1 MIRMIYLNNVS
12 KKYKDLDILLHAN
25 YRFKDGTLTCVL
37 GNSGAGK
44 STLLN
49 LIAGLDIDYD
59 GEIENLCFK
68 EKNFSNKNLS
78 NYRFNNVGFIFQ
90 DYHLLNGYTVLENVI
105 MGAHLDSELTKEEKI
120 EKALNLLTELG
131 LKNKANQ
138 MVHELSGGQKQRV
151 SIARALM
158 NDPKIILA
166 DEPTAALDELNSD
179 GVMKILKRLA
189 RNRTVI
195 VITHS
200 EKVSKY
206 ADEIVCL
213 KNHTIEIVKEKE
225 RYELD
230 YSKESQT
237 FTAKKAKEI
246 VPKLN
251 SKLLF
256 WIAIRNFRIHFLKNL
271 LAIVLISLGTVSF
284 ISTLGIKNTIKNE
297 IQSFK
302 EKNDYYSKGSIAFSK
317 KPLSE
322 GLTYLQTL
330 PNVKDVY
337 YQYNLQN
344 INLKYDHKNKHLDT
358 KSPTFISSD
367 LSMIYGDMP
376 KDNRNEISLSLSV
389 ASSLSKNI
397 NQLVGKHVDFEYF
410 DKEGQKHKIKM
421 KVSGISNDT
430 FDNFTMSTKLEKK
443 IYKEVAKGEA
453 SAIAFSVKN
462 FEDIPKIHR
471 LLKSKGYDIYTKEK
485 DIRAFKN
492 SFADTIKLFTI
503 LSNLLLLLFIS
514 VSFII
519 IYRISITRY
528 SEVGILSCLGYGTR
542 NISKIL
548 RRETVLFC
556 LLSILFSSIW
566 LLIFNTVYSHNF
578 GYNLEFNFQLG
589 LLLLLV
595 NIGLVFG
602 ITGFVNY
609 RLVNLSPSLALKK

>member
-90 DYHLLNGYTVLENVI
+90 DYHLLNGCTVLENVI

-138 MVHELSGGQKQRV
+138 MVHELSGGQKQRA

-344 INLKYDHKNKHLDT
+344 IHLKYDHKNKHLDI
-358 KSPTFISSD
+358 KSPTLISSN

-397 NQLVGKHVDFEYF
+397 NQLVGKYVDFEYF

-443 IYKEVAKGEA
+443 IYKEVARGEA

-528 SEVGILSCLGYGTR
+528 SEVGILSCLGYSTR

-556 LLSILFSSIW
+556 LLSVLFSSIW
-566 LLIFNTVYSHNF
+566 LLIFNTVYSQNF

-589 LLLLLV
+589 MLLLLV

-609 RLVNLSPSLALKK
+609 RLINLSPSLALKK

>member
-138 MVHELSGGQKQRV
+138 MVHELSGGQKQRA

-344 INLKYDHKNKHLDT
+344 IHLKYDHKNKHLDT
-358 KSPTFISSD
+358 KSPTLISSN

-376 KDNRNEISLSLSV
+376 KDNRNEISLCLSV
-389 ASSLSKNI
+389 SSSLSKNI
-397 NQLVGKHVDFEYF
+397 NQLVGKYVDFEYF

-528 SEVGILSCLGYGTR
+528 SEVGILSCLGYSTR
-542 NISKIL
+542 NLSKIL

-566 LLIFNTVYSHNF
+566 LLIFNTVYSQNF

-589 LLLLLV
+589 MLLLLV

>member
-1 MIRMIYLNNVS
+1 MIYLNNVS

-138 MVHELSGGQKQRV
+138 MVHKLSGGQKQRA

-230 YSKESQT
+230 YSKESQS

-344 INLKYDHKNKHLDT
+344 INLKYNHKNKHLDT
-358 KSPTFISSD
+358 KSPTFISSN

-397 NQLVGKHVDFEYF
+397 NQLVGKYVDFEYF

-528 SEVGILSCLGYGTR
+528 SEVGILSCLGYSTR

-556 LLSILFSSIW
+556 LLSVLFSSIW
-566 LLIFNTVYSHNF
+566 LLIFNTVYSQNF

-589 LLLLLV
+589 MLLLLV

>member
-1 MIRMIYLNNVS
+1 MIYLNNVS

-68 EKNFSNKNLS
+68 EKNLSNKNLS

-105 MGAHLDSELTKEEKI
+105 MGAHLDSELTKEKKI

-138 MVHELSGGQKQRV
+138 MVRELSGGQKQRV

-344 INLKYDHKNKHLDT
+344 IHLKYDHKNKHLDT
-358 KSPTFISSD
+358 KSPTLISSN

-397 NQLVGKHVDFEYF
+397 NQLVGKYVDFEYF

-528 SEVGILSCLGYGTR
+528 SEVGILSCLGYSTR

-566 LLIFNTVYSHNF
+566 LLIFNTVYSQNF

>member
-1 MIRMIYLNNVS
+1 MIYLNNVS

-138 MVHELSGGQKQRV
+138 MVHELSGGQKQRA

-344 INLKYDHKNKHLDT
+344 IHLKYDHKNKHLDI
-358 KSPTFISSD
+358 KSPTLISSN

-397 NQLVGKHVDFEYF
+397 NQLVGKYVDFEYF

-443 IYKEVAKGEA
+443 IYKEVARGEA

-528 SEVGILSCLGYGTR
+528 SEVGILSCLGYSTR

-556 LLSILFSSIW
+556 LLSVLFSSIW
-566 LLIFNTVYSHNF
+566 LLIFNTVYSQNF

-589 LLLLLV
+589 MLLLLV

>member
-1 MIRMIYLNNVS
+1 MIYLNNVS

-59 GEIENLCFK
+59 GKIENLCFK

-138 MVHELSGGQKQRV
+138 MVHKLSGGQKQRA

-256 WIAIRNFRIHFLKNL
+256 WIAIRNFRIHFLKNS

-344 INLKYDHKNKHLDT
+344 IHLKYDHKNKHLDT
-358 KSPTFISSD
+358 KSPTLISSN

-397 NQLVGKHVDFEYF
+397 NQLVGKYVDFEYF

-528 SEVGILSCLGYGTR
+528 SEVGILSCLGYSTR

-556 LLSILFSSIW
+556 LLSVLFSSIW

-589 LLLLLV
+589 LLLVLV

>member
-1 MIRMIYLNNVS
+1 MIYLNNVS

-49 LIAGLDIDYD
+49 LIAGLDVDYD

-138 MVHELSGGQKQRV
+138 MVHELSGGQKQRA

-337 YQYNLQN
+337 YPYNLQN
-344 INLKYDHKNKHLDT
+344 IHLKYDHKNKHLDI
-358 KSPTFISSD
+358 KSPTLISSN

-397 NQLVGKHVDFEYF
+397 NQLVGKYVDFEYF

-443 IYKEVAKGEA
+443 IYKEVARGEA

-528 SEVGILSCLGYGTR
+528 SEVGILSCLGYSTR

-566 LLIFNTVYSHNF
+566 LLIFNTVYSQNF

-589 LLLLLV
+589 MLLLLV

>member
-1 MIRMIYLNNVS
+1 MIYLNNVS

-138 MVHELSGGQKQRV
+138 MVHKLSGGQKQRA

-230 YSKESQT
+230 YSKESQA

-344 INLKYDHKNKHLDT
+344 IHLKYDHKNKHLDT
-358 KSPTFISSD
+358 KSPTLISSN

-397 NQLVGKHVDFEYF
+397 NQLVGKYVDFEYF

-528 SEVGILSCLGYGTR
+528 SEVGILSCLGYSTR

-566 LLIFNTVYSHNF
+566 LLIFNTVYSQNF

-589 LLLLLV
+589 MLLLLV

-609 RLVNLSPSLALKK
+609 RLVNLLPSLALKK

>member
-1 MIRMIYLNNVS
+1 MIYLNNVS

-138 MVHELSGGQKQRV
+138 MVHELSGGQKQRA

-284 ISTLGIKNTIKNE
+284 ISTLGIKNE

-344 INLKYDHKNKHLDT
+344 IHLKYDHKNKHLDI
-358 KSPTFISSD
+358 KSPTLISSN

-397 NQLVGKHVDFEYF
+397 NQLVGKYVDFEYF

-443 IYKEVAKGEA
+443 IYKEVARGEA

-528 SEVGILSCLGYGTR
+528 SEVGILSCLGYSTR

-556 LLSILFSSIW
+556 LLSVLFSSIW
-566 LLIFNTVYSHNF
+566 LLIFNTVYSQNF

-589 LLLLLV
+589 MLLLLV

>member
-138 MVHELSGGQKQRV
+138 MVHELSGGQKQRA

-344 INLKYDHKNKHLDT
+344 IHLKYDHKNKHLDI
-358 KSPTFISSD
+358 KSPTLISSN

-397 NQLVGKHVDFEYF
+397 NQLVGEYVDFEYF

-443 IYKEVAKGEA
+443 IYKEVARGEA
-453 SAIAFSVKN
+453 SAIAFSVKD

-528 SEVGILSCLGYGTR
+528 SEVGILSCLGYSTR

-556 LLSILFSSIW
+556 LLSVLFSSIW
-566 LLIFNTVYSHNF
+566 LLIFNTVYSQNF

-589 LLLLLV
+589 MLLLLV

-609 RLVNLSPSLALKK
+609 RLVNLSPSLVLKK

>member
-138 MVHELSGGQKQRV
+138 MVHELSGGQKQRA

-246 VPKLN
+246 VSKLN

-344 INLKYDHKNKHLDT
+344 IHLKYDHKNKHLDI
-358 KSPTFISSD
+358 KSPTLISSN

-397 NQLVGKHVDFEYF
+397 NQLVGKYVDFEYF

-443 IYKEVAKGEA
+443 IYKEVARGEA

-528 SEVGILSCLGYGTR
+528 SEVGILSCLGYSTR

-556 LLSILFSSIW
+556 LLSVLFSSIW
-566 LLIFNTVYSHNF
+566 LLIFNTVYSQNF

-589 LLLLLV
+589 MLLLLV

>member
-1 MIRMIYLNNVS
+1 MIYLNNVS

-138 MVHELSGGQKQRV
+138 MVHELSGGQKQRA

-200 EKVSKY
+200 EKISKY

-397 NQLVGKHVDFEYF
+397 NQLVGKYVDFEYF

-471 LLKSKGYDIYTKEK
+471 LLKSEGYDIYTKEK

-528 SEVGILSCLGYGTR
+528 SEVGILSCLGYSTR

>member
-1 MIRMIYLNNVS
+1 MIYLNNVS

-138 MVHELSGGQKQRV
+138 MVHELSGGQKQRA

-344 INLKYDHKNKHLDT
+344 IHLKYDHKNKHLDI
-358 KSPTFISSD
+358 KSPTLISSN

-397 NQLVGKHVDFEYF
+397 NQLVGKYVDFEYF

-443 IYKEVAKGEA
+443 IYKEVARGED

-528 SEVGILSCLGYGTR
+528 SEVGILSCLGYSTR

-556 LLSILFSSIW
+556 LLSVLFSSIW
-566 LLIFNTVYSHNF
+566 LLIFNTVYSQNF

-589 LLLLLV
+589 MLLLLV

>member
-1 MIRMIYLNNVS
+1 MIYLNNVS

-138 MVHELSGGQKQRV
+138 MVHELSGGQKQRA

-344 INLKYDHKNKHLDT
+344 IHLKYDHKNKHLDI
-358 KSPTFISSD
+358 KSPTLISSN

-376 KDNRNEISLSLSV
+376 KDNRNEISLCLSV

-397 NQLVGKHVDFEYF
+397 NQLVGKYVDFEYF

-528 SEVGILSCLGYGTR
+528 SEVGILSCLGYSTR

-556 LLSILFSSIW
+556 LLSVLFSSIW
-566 LLIFNTVYSHNF
+566 LLIFNTVYSQNF

-589 LLLLLV
+589 MLLLLV

>member
-1 MIRMIYLNNVS
+1 MIYLNNVS

-105 MGAHLDSELTKEEKI
+105 MWAHLDSELTKEEKI

-138 MVHELSGGQKQRV
+138 MVHELSGGQKQRA

-206 ADEIVCL
+206 SDEIVCL

-344 INLKYDHKNKHLDT
+344 IHLKYDHKNKHLDI
-358 KSPTFISSD
+358 KSPTLISSN

-397 NQLVGKHVDFEYF
+397 NQLVGKYVDFEYF

-443 IYKEVAKGEA
+443 IYKEVARGEA

-528 SEVGILSCLGYGTR
+528 SEVGILSCLGYSTR

-556 LLSILFSSIW
+556 LLSVLFSSIW
-566 LLIFNTVYSHNF
+566 LLIFNTVYSQNF

-589 LLLLLV
+589 MLLLLV

-609 RLVNLSPSLALKK
+609 RLINLSPSLALKK

>member
-1 MIRMIYLNNVS
+1 MIYLNNVS

-59 GEIENLCFK
+59 GKIENLCFK
-68 EKNFSNKNLS
+68 EKTFSNKNLS

-138 MVHELSGGQKQRV
+138 MVHELSGGQKQRA

-344 INLKYDHKNKHLDT
+344 IHLKYDHKNKHLDT
-358 KSPTFISSD
+358 KSPTLISSN

-397 NQLVGKHVDFEYF
+397 NQLVGKYVDFEYF

-528 SEVGILSCLGYGTR
+528 SEVGILSCLGYSTR

-589 LLLLLV
+589 LLLVLV

>member
-1 MIRMIYLNNVS
+1 MIYLNNVS

-138 MVHELSGGQKQRV
+138 MVHELSGGQKQRA

-344 INLKYDHKNKHLDT
+344 IHLKYDHKNKHLDI
-358 KSPTFISSD
+358 KSPTLISSN

-397 NQLVGKHVDFEYF
+397 NQLVGKYVDFEYF

-443 IYKEVAKGEA
+443 IYKEVARGEA

-528 SEVGILSCLGYGTR
+528 SEVGILSCLGYSTR

-556 LLSILFSSIW
+556 LLSVLFSSIW
-566 LLIFNTVYSHNF
+566 LLIFNTVYSQNF

-589 LLLLLV
+589 MFLLLV

>member
-59 GEIENLCFK
+59 GKIENLCFK

-138 MVHELSGGQKQRV
+138 MVHELSGGQKQRA

-317 KPLSE
+317 KPLSK

-344 INLKYDHKNKHLDT
+344 IHLKYDHKNKHLDT
-358 KSPTFISSD
+358 KSPTFISSN

-397 NQLVGKHVDFEYF
+397 NQLVGKYVDFEYF

-528 SEVGILSCLGYGTR
+528 SEVGILSCLGYSTR

-556 LLSILFSSIW
+556 LLSVLFRSIW
-566 LLIFNTVYSHNF
+566 LLIFNTVYSQNF

-589 LLLLLV
+589 MLLLLV

>member
-1 MIRMIYLNNVS
+1 MIYLNNVS

-138 MVHELSGGQKQRV
+138 MVHELSGGQKQRA

-322 GLTYLQTL
+322 GLTYLQAL

-344 INLKYDHKNKHLDT
+344 IHLKYDHKNKHLDI
-358 KSPTFISSD
+358 KSPTLISSN

-397 NQLVGKHVDFEYF
+397 NQLVGKYVDFEYF

-443 IYKEVAKGEA
+443 IYKEVARGEA

-528 SEVGILSCLGYGTR
+528 SEVGILSCLGYSTR

-556 LLSILFSSIW
+556 LLSVLFSSIW
-566 LLIFNTVYSHNF
+566 LLIFNTVYSQNF

-589 LLLLLV
+589 MLLLLV

>member
-1 MIRMIYLNNVS
+1 LNHLSGDFQKGLNFIY
-12 KKYKDLDILLHAN
+12 
-25 YRFKDGTLTCVL
+25 GP
-37 GNSGAGK
+37 SGSGK
-44 STLLN
+44 TTLLN
-49 LIAGLDIDYD
+49 IISGMDQNFEGDVYFNNQSMKRFTKKELSDYYYNSIGFIWQDYQLIEYLSVECNID
-59 GEIENLCFK
+59 LVL
-68 EKNFSNKNLS
+68 SLS
-78 NYRFNNVGFIFQ
+78 N
-90 DYHLLNGYTVLENVI
+90 LNKAERKMKVAKVLE
-105 MGAHLDSELTKEEKI
+105 
-120 EKALNLLTELG
+120 ELG
-131 LKNKANQ
+131 ISGLAKMKVAK
-138 MVHELSGGQKQRV
+138 LSGGQKQRV
-151 SIARALM
+151 AIARALVK
-158 NDPKIILA
+158 DPEIIIA
-166 DEPTAALDELNSD
+166 DEPT
-179 GVMKILKRLA
+179 
-189 RNRTVI
+189 
-195 VITHS
+195 
-200 EKVSKY
+200 
-206 ADEIVCL
+206 
-213 KNHTIEIVKEKE
+213 
-225 RYELD
+225 
-230 YSKESQT
+230 
-237 FTAKKAKEI
+237 
-246 VPKLN
+246 
-251 SKLLF
+251 
-256 WIAIRNFRIHFLKNL
+256 
-271 LAIVLISLGTVSF
+271 
-284 ISTLGIKNTIKNE
+284 
-297 IQSFK
+297 
-302 EKNDYYSKGSIAFSK
+302 
-317 KPLSE
+317 
-322 GLTYLQTL
+322 
-330 PNVKDVY
+330 
-337 YQYNLQN
+337 
-344 INLKYDHKNKHLDT
+344 KHLDI
-358 KSPTFISSD
+358 KSPTLISSN

-397 NQLVGKHVDFEYF
+397 NQLVGKYVDFEYF

-443 IYKEVAKGEA
+443 IYKEVARGEA

-528 SEVGILSCLGYGTR
+528 SEVGILSCLGYSTR

-556 LLSILFSSIW
+556 LLSVLFSSIW
-566 LLIFNTVYSHNF
+566 LLIFNTVYSQNF

-589 LLLLLV
+589 MLLLLV

>member
-1 MIRMIYLNNVS
+1 M
-12 KKYKDLDILLHAN
+12 DILLHAN

-138 MVHELSGGQKQRV
+138 MVHELSGGQKQRA

-344 INLKYDHKNKHLDT
+344 IHLKYDHKNKHLDI
-358 KSPTFISSD
+358 KSPTLISSN

-397 NQLVGKHVDFEYF
+397 NQLVGKYVDFEYF

-443 IYKEVAKGEA
+443 IYKEVARGEA

-528 SEVGILSCLGYGTR
+528 SEVGILSCLGYSTR

-556 LLSILFSSIW
+556 LLSVLFSSIW
-566 LLIFNTVYSHNF
+566 LLIFNTVYSQNF

-589 LLLLLV
+589 MLLLLV

-609 RLVNLSPSLALKK
+609 RLINLSPSLALKK

>member
-358 KSPTFISSD
+358 KSPTFISSV

-528 SEVGILSCLGYGTR
+528 SEVGILSCLGYSTR

>member
-1 MIRMIYLNNVS
+1 MIYLNNVS

-138 MVHELSGGQKQRV
+138 MVHELSGGQKQRA

-179 GVMKILKRLA
+179 GVMKTLKRLA

-389 ASSLSKNI
+389 ASSLSQNI
-397 NQLVGKHVDFEYF
+397 NQLVGKYVDFEYF

-528 SEVGILSCLGYGTR
+528 SEVGILSCLGYSTR

-556 LLSILFSSIW
+556 LLSVLFSSIW

-589 LLLLLV
+589 MLLLLV

>member
-1 MIRMIYLNNVS
+1 MIYLNNVS

-138 MVHELSGGQKQRV
+138 MVHELSGGQKQRA

-344 INLKYDHKNKHLDT
+344 IHLKYDHKNKHLDT
-358 KSPTFISSD
+358 KSPTLISSN

-397 NQLVGKHVDFEYF
+397 NQLVGKYVDFEYF

-443 IYKEVAKGEA
+443 IYKEVARGEA

-528 SEVGILSCLGYGTR
+528 SEVGILSCLGYSTR

-556 LLSILFSSIW
+556 LLSVLFSSIW
-566 LLIFNTVYSHNF
+566 LLIFNTVYSQNF

-589 LLLLLV
+589 MLLLLV

>member
-1 MIRMIYLNNVS
+1 MIYLNNVS

-138 MVHELSGGQKQRV
+138 MVHKLSGGQKQRA

-230 YSKESQT
+230 YSKESQS

-358 KSPTFISSD
+358 KSPTFISSN

-397 NQLVGKHVDFEYF
+397 NQLVGKYVDFEYF

-528 SEVGILSCLGYGTR
+528 SEVGILSCLGYSTR

-556 LLSILFSSIW
+556 LLSVLFSSIW
-566 LLIFNTVYSHNF
+566 LLIFNTVYSQNF

>member
-138 MVHELSGGQKQRV
+138 MVHELSGGQKQRA

-256 WIAIRNFRIHFLKNL
+256 WIAIRNFRILFLKNL

-344 INLKYDHKNKHLDT
+344 IHLKYDHKNKHLDI
-358 KSPTFISSD
+358 KSPTLISSN

-397 NQLVGKHVDFEYF
+397 NQLVGKYVDFEYF

-443 IYKEVAKGEA
+443 IYKEVARGEA

-528 SEVGILSCLGYGTR
+528 SEVGILSCLGYSTR

-556 LLSILFSSIW
+556 LLSVLFSSIW
-566 LLIFNTVYSHNF
+566 LLIFNTVYSQNF

-589 LLLLLV
+589 MLLLLV

>member
-1 MIRMIYLNNVS
+1 M
-12 KKYKDLDILLHAN
+12 
-25 YRFKDGTLTCVL
+25 
-37 GNSGAGK
+37 
-44 STLLN
+44 
-49 LIAGLDIDYD
+49 
-59 GEIENLCFK
+59 
-68 EKNFSNKNLS
+68 S

-138 MVHELSGGQKQRV
+138 MVHELSGGQKQRA

-344 INLKYDHKNKHLDT
+344 IHLKYDHKNKHLDI
-358 KSPTFISSD
+358 KSPTLISSN

-397 NQLVGKHVDFEYF
+397 NQLVGKYVDFEYF

-443 IYKEVAKGEA
+443 IYKEVARGEA

-528 SEVGILSCLGYGTR
+528 SEVGILSCLGYSTR

-556 LLSILFSSIW
+556 LLSVLFSSIW
-566 LLIFNTVYSHNF
+566 LLIFNTVYSQNF

-589 LLLLLV
+589 MLLLLV

>member
-68 EKNFSNKNLS
+68 EKNLSNKNLS

-138 MVHELSGGQKQRV
+138 MVHKLSGGQKQRA

-358 KSPTFISSD
+358 KSPTFISSN

-397 NQLVGKHVDFEYF
+397 NQLVGKYVDFEYF

-528 SEVGILSCLGYGTR
+528 SEVGILSCLGYSTR

-556 LLSILFSSIW
+556 LLSVLFSSIW
-566 LLIFNTVYSHNF
+566 LLIFNTVYSQNF

-589 LLLLLV
+589 MLLLLV

>member
-1 MIRMIYLNNVS
+1 MIYLNNVS

-138 MVHELSGGQKQRV
+138 MVHELSGGQKQRA

-344 INLKYDHKNKHLDT
+344 IHLKYDHKNKHLDT
-358 KSPTFISSD
+358 KSPTLISSN

-397 NQLVGKHVDFEYF
+397 NQLVGKYVDFEYF

-528 SEVGILSCLGYGTR
+528 SEVGILSCLGYSTR

-556 LLSILFSSIW
+556 LLSVLFSSIW
-566 LLIFNTVYSHNF
+566 LLIFNTVYSQNF

-589 LLLLLV
+589 MLLLLV

>member
-1 MIRMIYLNNVS
+1 MIYLNNVS

-138 MVHELSGGQKQRV
+138 MVHELSGGQKQRA

-344 INLKYDHKNKHLDT
+344 IHLKYDHKNKHLDT
-358 KSPTFISSD
+358 KSPTLISSN

-376 KDNRNEISLSLSV
+376 KDNRNEISLCLSV

-397 NQLVGKHVDFEYF
+397 NQLVGKYVDFEYF

-528 SEVGILSCLGYGTR
+528 SEVGILSCLGYSTR

-566 LLIFNTVYSHNF
+566 LLIFNTVYSQNF

-589 LLLLLV
+589 MLLLLV

-609 RLVNLSPSLALKK
+609 RLFNLSPSLALKK

>member
-138 MVHELSGGQKQRV
+138 MVHELSGGQKQRA

-344 INLKYDHKNKHLDT
+344 IHLKYDHKNKHLDT
-358 KSPTFISSD
+358 KSPTLISSN

-397 NQLVGKHVDFEYF
+397 NQLVGKYVDFEYF

-443 IYKEVAKGEA
+443 IYKEVARGEA

-528 SEVGILSCLGYGTR
+528 SEVGILSCLGYSTR

-556 LLSILFSSIW
+556 LLSVLFSSIW
-566 LLIFNTVYSHNF
+566 LLIFNTVYSQNF

-589 LLLLLV
+589 MLLLLV

>member
-1 MIRMIYLNNVS
+1 MIYLNNVS

-120 EKALNLLTELG
+120 EKGLNLLTELG

-138 MVHELSGGQKQRV
+138 MVHELSGGQKQRA
-151 SIARALM
+151 SITRALM

-358 KSPTFISSD
+358 KSPTFISSN

-397 NQLVGKHVDFEYF
+397 NQLVGKYVDFEYF

-528 SEVGILSCLGYGTR
+528 SEVGILSCLGYSTR

-556 LLSILFSSIW
+556 LLSVLFSSIW
-566 LLIFNTVYSHNF
+566 LLIFNTVYSQNF

-589 LLLLLV
+589 MLLLLV

>member
-138 MVHELSGGQKQRV
+138 MVHKLSGGQKQRA

-230 YSKESQT
+230 YSKESQA

-344 INLKYDHKNKHLDT
+344 IHLKYDHKNKHLDT
-358 KSPTFISSD
+358 KSPTLISSN

-397 NQLVGKHVDFEYF
+397 NQLVGKYVDFEYF

-528 SEVGILSCLGYGTR
+528 SEVGILSCLGYSTR

-566 LLIFNTVYSHNF
+566 LLIFNTVYSQNF

-589 LLLLLV
+589 MLLLLV

-609 RLVNLSPSLALKK
+609 RLVNLLPSLALKK

>member
-59 GEIENLCFK
+59 GKIENLCFK

-138 MVHELSGGQKQRV
+138 MVHKLSGGQKQRA

-344 INLKYDHKNKHLDT
+344 IHLKYDHKNKHLDT
-358 KSPTFISSD
+358 KSSTFISSN

-397 NQLVGKHVDFEYF
+397 NQLVGKYVDFEYF

-528 SEVGILSCLGYGTR
+528 SEVGILSCLGYSTR

-556 LLSILFSSIW
+556 LLSVLFSSIW

-589 LLLLLV
+589 MLLLLV

>member
-1 MIRMIYLNNVS
+1 MIYLNNVS

-138 MVHELSGGQKQRV
+138 MVHELSGGQKQRA

-344 INLKYDHKNKHLDT
+344 IHLKYDHKNKHLDT
-358 KSPTFISSD
+358 KSPTLISSN

-376 KDNRNEISLSLSV
+376 KDNRNEISLCLSV
-389 ASSLSKNI
+389 SSSLSKNI
-397 NQLVGKHVDFEYF
+397 NQLVGKYVDFEYF

-528 SEVGILSCLGYGTR
+528 SEVGILSCLGYSTR

-566 LLIFNTVYSHNF
+566 LLIFNTVYSQNF

-589 LLLLLV
+589 MLLLLV

-609 RLVNLSPSLALKK
+609 RFVNLSPSLALKK

>member
-1 MIRMIYLNNVS
+1 MIYLNNVS

-138 MVHELSGGQKQRV
+138 MVHELSGGQKQRA

-344 INLKYDHKNKHLDT
+344 IHLKYDHKNKHLDI
-358 KSPTFISSD
+358 KSPTLISSN

-443 IYKEVAKGEA
+443 IYKEVARGEA

-528 SEVGILSCLGYGTR
+528 SEVGILSCLGYSTR

-556 LLSILFSSIW
+556 LLSVLFSSIW
-566 LLIFNTVYSHNF
+566 LLIFNTVYSQNF

-589 LLLLLV
+589 MLLLLV